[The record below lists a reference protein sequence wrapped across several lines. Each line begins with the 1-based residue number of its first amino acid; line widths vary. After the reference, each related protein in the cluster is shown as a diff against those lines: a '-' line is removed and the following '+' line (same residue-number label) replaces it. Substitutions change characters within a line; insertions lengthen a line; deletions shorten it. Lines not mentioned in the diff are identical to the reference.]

1 MTSFLKCTGA
11 AQEQG
16 VVVLLPQAQEQL
28 VGDGWS
34 YHCKVGIISNVSQ
47 KFDIQL
53 LDHRAGAS
61 PNTGRIGP
69 RVKGAWPSRPC
80 GDWRSCLQRTHG
92 NHGVMCRTQAGRLCP
107 SLFLSKMTALGGT
120 PAIKR
125 LTPAGENHAQP
136 FISLKA
142 DWFSYKD
149 LRQKPTQC
157 PLSSPAKGPF
167 VVEQASRLLKTN
179 RPTTRHLGQFKGGQ
193 ARGAFGIIQPVN
205 ETGEQLLGRMRY
217 KEGLSIPLERL
228 FWAAGRSQPSV
239 VPILEKAK
247 AWQGSRRA
255 KKTPRMA
262 KTMN

>member
-11 AQEQG
+11 AKYPCT
-16 VVVLLPQAQEQL
+16 VVFLHQAQEQL
-28 VGDGWS
+28 VGDGGS

-61 PNTGRIGP
+61 PNSGRIGP
-69 RVKGAWPSRPC
+69 GVKGAWPSRPC

-136 FISLKA
+136 FISPKA
-142 DWFSYKD
+142 DWFLYKD

-217 KEGLSIPLERL
+217 KEGLSIPLQRL

-247 AWQGSRRA
+247 ARQGSRRA
-255 KKTPRMA
+255 KETPRMA
-262 KTMN
+262 TTMN